1 MMIYWYEI
9 IYQSRVNSLRVSR
22 YLAKIYCRLPN
33 YANNLYYKAIEQFC
47 ADRNAEDMTG
57 EYEIQSIKFLKAV
70 AYEEQG

>member
-1 MMIYWYEI
+1 MIYWYEI

-33 YANNLYYKAIEQFC
+33 YANNLYYKAIDAFVR
-47 ADRNAEDMTG
+47 DINSRD
-57 EYEIQSIKFLKAV
+57 EYEIQAVKFIKAV